1 MSLTVFLNALTGRLY
16 KILPMREHQLA
27 GEEVYLEC
35 YLCTLS
41 LELEG
46 AGYTF
51 PCLCDD
57 ADYITILNTVNGID
71 CEDDVRLIRRETF
84 KMLHLLDN
92 IKCKYGVDDD
102 A

>member
-1 MSLTVFLNALTGRLY
+1 MHFVVRVRRRRLH
-16 KILPMREHQLA
+16 L
-27 GEEVYLEC
+27 
-35 YLCTLS
+35 
-41 LELEG
+41 
-46 AGYTF
+46 

-84 KMLHLLDN
+84 KMLHLLDD
-92 IKCKYGVDDD
+92 IKFRYGGDDD